1 MPQQFLLVRMNQNIS
16 EQSEGNV
23 KQFLVGKEWDGH
35 KVGMAHD
42 LLAEGL
48 MTMSEPQTFTRA
60 FGNEEYNMDQYGYIW
75 FNNKFNKYKHELQ

>member
-1 MPQQFLLVRMNQNIS
+1 MNQNIS

-23 KQFLVGKEWDGH
+23 KRFLVGKEWDGH

-60 FGNEEYNMDQYGYIW
+60 FGNEEYNMVIYGPCGLIINLINTSMN
-75 FNNKFNKYKHELQ
+75 FNEQLKCSSH